1 MRVGGLEGDAGA
13 WELGL
18 GERLG
23 IRRERFG
30 KETGTRGLEL
40 AERLGS
46 CRGRLGE
53 GLAFRVP
60 QVASVLGA
68 GQVQV
73 A

>member
-53 GLAFRVP
+53 EAEAQEVFAVGRFGVR
-60 QVASVLGA
+60 GD
-68 GQVQV
+68 
-73 A
+73 